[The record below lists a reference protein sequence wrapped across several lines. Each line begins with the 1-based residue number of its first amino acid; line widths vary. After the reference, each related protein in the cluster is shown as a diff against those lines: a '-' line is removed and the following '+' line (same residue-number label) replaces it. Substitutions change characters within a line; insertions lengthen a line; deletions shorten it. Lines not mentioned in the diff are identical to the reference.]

1 MKTTTDPY
9 GSWRSPV
16 SSELIAAGSTS
27 LANVL
32 VDSGDIYWVEGRARE
47 GGRNVLV
54 RRGADGQTVDVT
66 PPPFN
71 VRTRVHEYGGGAATV
86 HRGTVYFSNFADQ
99 RLYRQRPGEA
109 PEPLTPEGDL
119 RYADGF
125 IDAARNAWIG
135 VREDHSAG
143 DAAPVNTL
151 VAIDLATGGPGRVL
165 VGGNDF
171 YSSPRL
177 SPDGKHL
184 AFLTWNHPNMP
195 WIGNEL
201 WVAEI
206 GADGVLAKA
215 TRVAGGQEE
224 SIFQPEWSP
233 EGVLHFVSD
242 RSGWWNLYRYDR
254 GQCIAISP
262 KDAEFGRAQW
272 NFGMSAYAFVSSGR
286 VVCAYTELGVDRLA
300 LLDLASGSLAPVELQ
315 FTEYGDVR
323 AYGGR
328 VVCLAGSPTH
338 PRSVLLVDPVAATS
352 VNLRTSTEIADDP
365 KLRRYFSMP
374 VMVAFPS
381 EGGETAYGFYYPP
394 FNPDYPASAGEEE
407 KPPLLV
413 LCHGGP
419 TSAASTSLNLRI
431 QYWTSRGVAVL
442 DVNYGGSTG
451 YGRAYRDRLNRRWG
465 IVDVD
470 DSVNGARSL
479 VARGEVDAR
488 RVVIAGGSAGGYT
501 TLMALATR
509 DFFAGG
515 ASYYG
520 VSDAEALVLDTHKFE
535 SHYLDSLIGPYP
547 AERATYRERSPI
559 EHADGIKVPVI
570 FFQGDEDRIVPPNQ
584 AELLVAAL
592 RSKRIPVGYL
602 LFSGEQHGFRKA
614 SNIQRALDAELY
626 FYAATVFGVKLTF

>member
-1 MKTTTDPY
+1 MTTTPFPY

-16 SSELIAAGSTS
+16 SSQLIAAGSTS
-27 LANVL
+27 LANVM

-54 RRGADGQTVDVT
+54 RRGADGQAVDVT

-119 RYADGF
+119 RYADGLV
-125 IDAARNAWIG
+125 DAARNAWIG

-165 VGGNDF
+165 AGGNDF

-177 SPDGKHL
+177 SPDGRHI
-184 AFLTWNHPNMP
+184 AFLTWCHPNMP

-206 GADGVLAKA
+206 GADGALAKA
-215 TRVAGGQEE
+215 TRVAGGPEE
-224 SIFQPEWSP
+224 SIFQPEWST

-254 GQCIAISP
+254 GESVALCP

-272 NFGMSAYAFVSSGR
+272 SFGLSTYAFLSSGR
-286 VVCAYTELGVDRLA
+286 LVCTYTELGVDRLA
-300 LLDLASGSLAPVELQ
+300 LLDPASGALAPIELPL
-315 FTEYGDVR
+315 TEYGDVR

-328 VVCLAGSPTH
+328 VVCLAGSPTLPH
-338 PRSVLLVDPVAATS
+338 SVLLVDPVAAES
-352 VNLRTSTEIADDP
+352 VTLRTSTEIADDP
-365 KLRRYFSMP
+365 GLRRYFSMP
-374 VMVAFPS
+374 EMVAFPT

-394 FNPDYPASAGEEE
+394 FNPDYPVSPGEEE

-479 VARGEVDAR
+479 VMRGEVDGR

-509 DFFAGG
+509 GLFAGG

-520 VSDAEALVLDTHKFE
+520 VSDAEALVRDTHKFE

-559 EHADGIKVPVI
+559 EHADGIDVPVI
-570 FFQGDEDRIVPPNQ
+570 FFQGDEDRVVPPNQ
-584 AELLVAAL
+584 AEMLVEAL

-602 LFSGEQHGFRKA
+602 LFSGEQHGFRQA
-614 SNIQRALDAELY
+614 SNIQRSLDAELY